1 MASEVG
7 LSQRSIVRIWHAF
20 GLQPHRVDTFKLS
33 TDAHFVEKVRDVVGL
48 YLNPPERA
56 LVLSVDEKSQI
67 QALDRTQLIFPIRP
81 GLPERQSHDY
91 NRHGTTTLF
100 AALDTAT
107 GKVIG
112 QCHQR
117 HRQDEF
123 IKFLNLIDTQVSP
136 ELDVHLIA
144 DNYATHKTDAVKK
157 WFVKHP
163 RYHIHF
169 TPTSA
174 SWLNVVER
182 FFAELTNRQI
192 RRGSFNS
199 VNQLKQV
206 IMDYLDHHNENPK
219 PFKWTAS
226 ADEIL
231 SKVKRF
237 CERSQNS
244 QH

>member
-1 MASEVG
+1 M
-7 LSQRSIVRIWHAF
+7 
-20 GLQPHRVDTFKLS
+20 
-33 TDAHFVEKVRDVVGL
+33 GL
-48 YLNPPERA
+48 YLNPPDRA

-91 NRHGTTTLF
+91 TRHGTTPLF
-100 AALDTAT
+100 AALDIAT

-117 HRQDEF
+117 HRQQEF
-123 IKFLNLIDTQVSP
+123 LQFLKLIDQQVPSD
-136 ELDVHLIA
+136 LDVHLIL

-157 WFVKHP
+157 WFLKHP
-163 RYHIHF
+163 RYHAHF

-182 FFAELTNRQI
+182 FFGELTQKRI

-199 VNQLKQV
+199 VAELKTAITEYV
-206 IMDYLDHHNENPK
+206 EHHNQNPK
-219 PFKWTAS
+219 PFTWTAD
-226 ADEIL
+226 ADLIL
-231 SKVKRF
+231 AKVKSV
-237 CERSQNS
+237 CERTSIS
-244 QH
+244 GH